1 MDKTKINLKN
11 FFAGPFVT
19 ITLVALNVLVYLWLT
34 LAGGST
40 DLTVLVTHGAMVP
53 AMIKDG
59 AGWASLFTSMFVH
72 IGFEHLLFNM
82 ITLYF
87 IGRLLEQV
95 IGHGRFLLIY
105 LLSGIFANVV
115 SLAFAAPNSISAGA
129 SGAIFGII
137 GVWIMMAEQY
147 RNYPFL
153 AGMGRQ
159 MLIFSALGIVS
170 GMFGTSI
177 DIFAHLGGLV
187 AGFLLG
193 YGFSFPNLGKVP
205 LKKRLGSG
213 VLLLILLGVFVKLA
227 FTL

>member
-19 ITLVALNVLVYLWLT
+19 ITLVVLNVLVYLWLT

-170 GMFGTSI
+170 GMFGTNI